1 MTIDAFGG
9 NGGSM
14 NGNPDAREAQ
24 IEKRVTAP
32 AQGAFRIA
40 IGGGGSTAGMFGTG
54 GAGGAG
60 GGANGAAAGG
70 AGGSGANG
78 HAGGAGGGGATGVYL
93 SSTDL
98 SVPQSGANRVVLAP
112 RGGGASAGATGVSAG
127 EQPRDTTG
135 GGACKGGSAT
145 WSGNGNPDGGSSCS
159 GNAARRAVA
168 NAEAAQQAAEQAP
181 QVQAR
186 SKRWPRGWATS
197 RTHSHD

>member
-14 NGNPDAREAQ
+14 NGNPGGRGAQ

-32 AQGAFRIA
+32 AQGAFGIA

-60 GGANGAAAGG
+60 GGA
-70 AGGSGANG
+70 
-78 HAGGAGGGGATGVYL
+78 TGVYL

-98 SVPQSGANRVVLAP
+98 SVPQSGANLVVLAP
-112 RGGGASAGATGVSAG
+112 GGGGASAGATGVSAG

-145 WSGNGNPDGGSSCS
+145 WSGNGNPDGGSSCG

-168 NAEAAQQAAEQAP
+168 NAEAAQQAAEQAA